1 MKPLNLDNRPCSP
14 ISSNCVIWQG
24 PDIPCIKL
32 CTGDTVSDVIFKLA
46 TELCAIMDTLD
57 IKNYDLSCFNLA
69 VCPPDT
75 FQELIQFLIDQI
87 CELQGLT
94 PGTDGTKATCP
105 DCVVTV
111 APCLRETDSS
121 LPATMQLLDYV
132 QLLANKICALIDQVS
147 IINTQITNLDNRVTI
162 LEDTPPPTFT
172 IPSIETGCLISYIP
186 GTPASTTIDVILNV
200 LLNNNTIGYCALID
214 ATGLPAEILSAV
226 ASQLSC
232 IDGASDSLASMAAG
246 DSPVLPMGTEYFGTW
261 INSPVTAA
269 DAITNLWIALCD
281 IRAAITDSGTTVVAA
296 GEGIT
301 VTSATVGTVTTY
313 TVIND
318 YLEVF
323 TANVTINDDFVPAS
337 GIIPKVVPSSVN
349 GVEDGQV
356 IFRYTSVLSNDQLV
370 VAGTGAF
377 VPNGSL
383 PPLTFGSFDNTTGLF
398 TITDPGT
405 YLIKATIHLKPDSG
419 STVFWSGET
428 TYSTPPT
435 VAELRDNFKAIGSFY
450 IGIHPNNNT
459 DTFVASSQTMTPSID
474 KNVEISTSK
483 VITATNPTTLRLKVL
498 NTTNRD
504 YNGTTYNGS
513 DGISF
518 SIVKLRSGLT
528 ITNL

>member
-32 CTGDTVSDVIFKLA
+32 CAGDTISDVVAKLA
-46 TELCAIMDTLD
+46 TELCTIMDTLD

-69 VCPPDT
+69 ACPPDT
-75 FQELIQFLIDQI
+75 FQELIQFLIEQI
-87 CELQGLT
+87 CASQGLDTTKVAT
-94 PGTDGTKATCP
+94 PSTCP
-105 DCVVTV
+105 DCVVSV
-111 APCLRETDSS
+111 ASCFVVGIQT
-121 LPATMQLLDYV
+121 TMQLVDYV
-132 QLLANKICALIDQVS
+132 NMIGQRICNIIDEITNINS
-147 IINTQITNLDNRVTI
+147 EIDIINNTLENLQIQIDNIPTYTLPSIPADCILAAGNYPLDQILNALMNDDTLGYCSLLTATGTPAQITN
-162 LEDTPPPTFT
+162 
-172 IPSIETGCLISYIP
+172 G
-186 GTPASTTIDVILNV
+186 V
-200 LLNNNTIGYCALID
+200 L
-214 ATGLPAEILSAV
+214 
-226 ASQLSC
+226 SQC
-232 IDGASDSLASMAAG
+232 IADGDPSLASLAAG
-246 DSPVLPMGTEYFGTW
+246 DSPVQSFSTYYLGTW
-261 INSPVTAA
+261 VNNPSLTLAPTVAN
-269 DAITNLWIALCD
+269 AIRNLWIAICD
-281 IRAAITDSGTTVVAA
+281 TYTYLSNITSSITVVDA

-301 VTSATVGTVTTY
+301 VTSATVGSTTTY

-337 GIIPKVVPSSVN
+337 GIIPKVVPSSVS

-377 VPNGSL
+377 VPNADL
-383 PPLTFGSFDNTTGLF
+383 PPITFGSFNNTTGLF

-405 YLIKATIHLKPDSG
+405 YLIKATIHLKPDNG

-435 VAELRDNFKAIGSFY
+435 VEELRDNFNAIGSFY
-450 IGIHPNNNT
+450 IGIHPNNAT

-504 YNGTTYNGS
+504 YNGTTYSGS

-518 SIVKLRSGLT
+518 SIIKLRSGLT